1 MDKQSL
7 LALFSGAANS
17 GWSLEEDVQLRKW
30 LEVFAEELKR
40 RTETVARDVQQ
51 LVEQTSVVEL
61 NLLNTMNSLQVL
73 SATQFIEN
81 RVSEEDEA
89 SEAKRKEPQI
99 SKQRAEDYEGDIL
112 PRYKEAVLTAWRAF
126 EGLGGRKVKRLS
138 AAERQISY
146 ARNEMENV
154 QQHWKLPFI
163 IGTEEFAR
171 DSECGLAD
179 FTFVGAYSR
188 SGTPESDSDTERDE
202 AQMAAEMVGTGI
214 LSEGEW
220 SAIESEGSA
229 HQGGVLEPAVSAAL
243 DFRAMLEAAL
253 RGPSLPYEDGMLPS
267 QENPYGQYS
276 YVDNAPTF
284 SANKR
289 TSNSPRT
296 RSESGENKTDWD
308 LPGEAGQVLPYPDP
322 HTDGS
327 HLENYMSYQTPDL
340 DLKIS
345 REIDLG
351 DSILKT
357 PQDEPSS
364 PPAYAPAY
372 DDLSKL
378 AALVNSTVSKA
389 HQQDPG
395 PSTLPNQSS
404 IHSGSSQQEWVSRSL
419 LRPQAPP
426 SSRNVSQASKSISA
440 HITSMPSLSLGLF
453 DHDSSDSQSISVQ
466 YQSQSGPMGDLAP
479 IPTIPDELYQASHV
493 AKSLFQ
499 EQPSSSDSGVS
510 KSAQMETA
518 PAKQSSQRSME
529 EDLTGGQLVTSSNQK
544 GAFARSN
551 MMDRQGSLI
560 KQNGS
565 STSKASFLPRPR
577 TERTL
582 PFKGSLFDEDD
593 ESEDEAVNVFGQR
606 NTVGKQKLVSNLYQ
620 RESMQRPTS
629 SSHSSRDKKGLFDDV
644 DESQPGH
651 GSVPAFNAGEFEPYV
666 TRDPLSSSPAVQGGH
681 ESPPR
686 SQETVSDFADG
697 QANIMLP
704 REIALESE
712 THMAPEQLS
721 ASSRNLSSFE
731 YSKRID
737 MARTLAKAASLRG
750 VMLQGGRP
758 PSPPTRSRDS
768 SSVFNEMGAN
778 SQHNRYGEGR
788 GAVEDLQQD
797 VNIGSLSASGSVA
810 QSLVSPGESP
820 PDANQIAK
828 LVGEGLI
835 ASQTIVGEKYV
846 KEGLEGSHS
855 HFLVA
860 AVTANRA
867 PIDSDDDTSISWSNS
882 GSEGPEEGSDESL
895 SKQAGGQ
902 ISTLRIPTDI
912 RDGDAQQQSDLSGGA
927 ASVEEDLV
935 PPPDNSGTNYT
946 RDSGS
951 EVALPEKKVQGL
963 LSKDTRSSN
972 LISAST
978 GPGTS
983 PVISPQESRAFSPT
997 NTNRGPS
1004 LDHFLGSS
1012 VSASARASSAQSFQ
1026 NIDEDLAQIH
1036 KPSSYHEGGHD
1047 IEDSSHTEM
1056 EPSDINSSLGSI
1068 NSGYSNS
1075 ASVGSRI
1082 LFQGGGKVDKVLTP
1096 VESTPTIGARRFKSL
1111 FEDDDDEEEIFLPHL
1126 QPSRTLKGTVTD
1138 VREGKVQD
1146 LASNESMYR
1155 GGHRSLGNPLRTS
1168 RNTMVERVARR
1179 PMIIDSQVQ
1188 AASLENFDEKP
1199 INPLGPDVSPQ
1210 FQELMK
1216 RETSPFASN
1225 QQKSGQGISLLTSTT
1240 EDIKTRY
1247 MISTDL
1253 KKSESLSSPASA
1265 VQVPSKSTS
1274 ALFFGDDNDE
1284 GEDALFG
1291 PLGGQ
1296 SSKRTEHKSASLLGI
1311 EGSSRREDFAKSPI
1325 ILGSVPS
1332 SSSTT
1337 VFGKALRR
1345 SLFDDA
1351 GNHPS

>member
-1 MDKQSL
+1 MWCLSL
-7 LALFSGAANS
+7 
-17 GWSLEEDVQLRKW
+17 DQ
-30 LEVFAEELKR
+30 
-40 RTETVARDVQQ
+40 
-51 LVEQTSVVEL
+51 
-61 NLLNTMNSLQVL
+61 
-73 SATQFIEN
+73 
-81 RVSEEDEA
+81 
-89 SEAKRKEPQI
+89 
-99 SKQRAEDYEGDIL
+99 
-112 PRYKEAVLTAWRAF
+112 
-126 EGLGGRKVKRLS
+126 
-138 AAERQISY
+138 
-146 ARNEMENV
+146 
-154 QQHWKLPFI
+154 
-163 IGTEEFAR
+163 
-171 DSECGLAD
+171 
-179 FTFVGAYSR
+179 
-188 SGTPESDSDTERDE
+188 
-202 AQMAAEMVGTGI
+202 
-214 LSEGEW
+214 
-220 SAIESEGSA
+220 
-229 HQGGVLEPAVSAAL
+229 
-243 DFRAMLEAAL
+243 
-253 RGPSLPYEDGMLPS
+253 
-267 QENPYGQYS
+267 
-276 YVDNAPTF
+276 
-284 SANKR
+284 
-289 TSNSPRT
+289 
-296 RSESGENKTDWD
+296 
-308 LPGEAGQVLPYPDP
+308 
-322 HTDGS
+322 
-327 HLENYMSYQTPDL
+327 
-340 DLKIS
+340 
-345 REIDLG
+345 
-351 DSILKT
+351 
-357 PQDEPSS
+357 PSS

-389 HQQDPG
+389 HQQNPG

-440 HITSMPSLSLGLF
+440 QITSMPSLSLGLF

-518 PAKQSSQRSME
+518 PAKQSSQMSME

-582 PFKGSLFDEDD
+582 PFKGGLFDEDD

-620 RESMQRPTS
+620 RESMQHPTS
-629 SSHSSRDKKGLFDDV
+629 SSNSSRDKKGLFDDV

-651 GSVPAFNAGEFEPYV
+651 GSVPALNAGEFEPYV

-721 ASSRNLSSFE
+721 APSRNLSSFE

-797 VNIGSLSASGSVA
+797 VNIGSLSASGSLA
-810 QSLVSPGESP
+810 QSLVSPGEFP

-828 LVGEGLI
+828 LVGEGSI

-855 HFLVA
+855 HLLVA

-867 PIDSDDDTSISWSNS
+867 PIDSDLDDDTSISWSNS

-902 ISTLRIPTDI
+902 ISTLHIPTDI

-963 LSKDTRSSN
+963 LSKDTRS
-972 LISAST
+972 AS
-978 GPGTS
+978 
-983 PVISPQESRAFSPT
+983 Q
-997 NTNRGPS
+997 
-1004 LDHFLGSS
+1004 
-1012 VSASARASSAQSFQ
+1012 
-1026 NIDEDLAQIH
+1026 
-1036 KPSSYHEGGHD
+1036 
-1047 IEDSSHTEM
+1047 
-1056 EPSDINSSLGSI
+1056 
-1068 NSGYSNS
+1068 
-1075 ASVGSRI
+1075 
-1082 LFQGGGKVDKVLTP
+1082 P
-1096 VESTPTIGARRFKSL
+1096 VE
-1111 FEDDDDEEEIFLPHL
+1111 
-1126 QPSRTLKGTVTD
+1126 
-1138 VREGKVQD
+1138 
-1146 LASNESMYR
+1146 
-1155 GGHRSLGNPLRTS
+1155 
-1168 RNTMVERVARR
+1168 
-1179 PMIIDSQVQ
+1179 
-1188 AASLENFDEKP
+1188 
-1199 INPLGPDVSPQ
+1199 
-1210 FQELMK
+1210 
-1216 RETSPFASN
+1216 
-1225 QQKSGQGISLLTSTT
+1225 
-1240 EDIKTRY
+1240 
-1247 MISTDL
+1247 
-1253 KKSESLSSPASA
+1253 
-1265 VQVPSKSTS
+1265 
-1274 ALFFGDDNDE
+1274 DNM
-1284 GEDALFG
+1284 
-1291 PLGGQ
+1291 
-1296 SSKRTEHKSASLLGI
+1296 
-1311 EGSSRREDFAKSPI
+1311 
-1325 ILGSVPS
+1325 
-1332 SSSTT
+1332 
-1337 VFGKALRR
+1337 
-1345 SLFDDA
+1345 
-1351 GNHPS
+1351 